1 MPGLKSYGKF
11 ARLSLV
17 LGLATLVSLLGA
29 YVSRRWS
36 RDEVS
41 GSLVEVGREAALG
54 TRRIGPFIVTLAVER
69 YGSLNSIWL
78 RVGHSSEPDRVLW
91 ESLPGKSCVSAAL
104 GQETVSETRAHYSVD
119 DEVAEAYPDQTLDPI
134 EKSGCAGRRREG
146 NTALDGEPVQLLCT
160 ATGRATPSFVFSR

>member
-1 MPGLKSYGKF
+1 MARFLPGLKSYGKF

-54 TRRIGPFIVTLAVER
+54 TCRIGSYVVTLPVER
-69 YGSLNSIWL
+69 YGSLNSIL
-78 RVGHSSEPDRVLW
+78 LKVGHSSEPDRVLW

-104 GQETVSETRAHYSVD
+104 AGDRQR
-119 DEVAEAYPDQTLDPI
+119 DQSTLL
-134 EKSGCAGRRREG
+134 RRR
-146 NTALDGEPVQLLCT
+146 
-160 ATGRATPSFVFSR
+160 

>member
-1 MPGLKSYGKF
+1 MARFLPGLKSYGKF

-54 TRRIGPFIVTLAVER
+54 TCRIGPYVVTLPVER
-69 YGSLNSIWL
+69 YGSLNSIL
-78 RVGHSSEPDRVLW
+78 LKVGHSSEPDRVLW

-104 GQETVSETRAHYSVD
+104 GQETVSETRAHYYVD
-119 DEVAEAYPDQTLDPI
+119 DEVTEA
-134 EKSGCAGRRREG
+134 
-146 NTALDGEPVQLLCT
+146 
-160 ATGRATPSFVFSR
+160 